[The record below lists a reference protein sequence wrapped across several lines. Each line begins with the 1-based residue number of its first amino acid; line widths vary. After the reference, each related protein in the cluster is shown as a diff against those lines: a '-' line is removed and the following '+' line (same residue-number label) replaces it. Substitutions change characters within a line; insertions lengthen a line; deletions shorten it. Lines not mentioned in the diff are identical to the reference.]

1 MTKELKVIEPF
12 FNLQIGDKLILS
24 EDGKFYVFTDGDSS
38 VDKTEAGD
46 SKFSFSATFK
56 IDSVYAQELVKN
68 GYLEEVT
75 YKKSETPFKNVFD
88 EIDIMLERYNK
99 ELDNLDR
106 DFDDKP
112 ACLKVEKGT
121 VLKNLI
127 KALNHL
133 KELKK

>member
-1 MTKELKVIEPF
+1 MKELKVIQPF
-12 FNLQIGDKLILS
+12 FNLEIGDKLTLT
-24 EDGKFYVFTDGDSS
+24 EDSKSYVFTDSDSS
-38 VDKTEAGD
+38 VDKTESGD

-56 IDSVYAQELVKN
+56 IDSVYAQELIKN
-68 GYLEEVT
+68 GYLEEVE
-75 YKKSETPFKNVFD
+75 YKKNDTFRNVFD
-88 EIDIMLERYNK
+88 EIDIMLNRYNE

-127 KALNHL
+127 KVLSHL
-133 KELKK
+133 RELKK

>member
-1 MTKELKVIEPF
+1 MMKELKVIEPF
-12 FNLQIGDKLILS
+12 FNLEIGDKLTLT
-24 EDGKFYVFTDGDSS
+24 EDGKSYVFTDSDSS
-38 VDKTEAGD
+38 VDKTESGD

-56 IDSVYAQELVKN
+56 IDSVYAQELIKN
-68 GYLEEVT
+68 GYLEEVD
-75 YKKSETPFKNVFD
+75 YKKNDTFRNVFD
-88 EIDIMLERYNK
+88 EIDIMLNSYNE

-127 KALNHL
+127 KALATL
-133 KELKK
+133 ES

>member
-1 MTKELKVIEPF
+1 MMKELKVIEPF
-12 FNLQIGDKLILS
+12 FNLEIGDKLTLT
-24 EDGKFYVFTDGDSS
+24 EDGKSYVFTDSDSS
-38 VDKTEAGD
+38 VDKTESGD

-56 IDSVYAQELVKN
+56 IDSVYAQELIKN
-68 GYLEEVT
+68 GYLEEVD
-75 YKKSETPFKNVFD
+75 YKKNDTFRNVFD
-88 EIDIMLERYNK
+88 EIDIMLNRYNE

-133 KELKK
+133 RELKK

>member
-1 MTKELKVIEPF
+1 MMKELKVIEPF
-12 FNLQIGDKLILS
+12 FNLEVGDKLTLT
-24 EDGKFYVFTDGDSS
+24 EDGKSYVFTDNDSS
-38 VDKTEAGD
+38 VDKTESGD

-56 IDSVYAQELVKN
+56 IDSVYAQELIKN
-68 GYLEEVT
+68 GYLEEVD
-75 YKKSETPFKNVFD
+75 YKKNDTFRNVFD
-88 EIDIMLERYNK
+88 EIDIMLNRYNE

-127 KALNHL
+127 KALSHL
-133 KELKK
+133 RELKK

>member
-1 MTKELKVIEPF
+1 MMKELKVIEPF
-12 FNLQIGDKLILS
+12 FNLEIGDKLTLT
-24 EDGKFYVFTDGDSS
+24 EDGKTYVFTDSDSS
-38 VDKTEAGD
+38 VDKTESGD

-56 IDSVYAQELVKN
+56 IDSVYAQELIKN
-68 GYLEEVT
+68 GYLEEVD
-75 YKKSETPFKNVFD
+75 YKKNDTFRNVFD
-88 EIDIMLERYNK
+88 EIDIMLNRYNE

-133 KELKK
+133 RELKK

>member
-1 MTKELKVIEPF
+1 MMKELKVIEPF
-12 FNLQIGDKLILS
+12 FNLEIGDKLTLT
-24 EDGKFYVFTDGDSS
+24 EDGKSYVFTDSDSS
-38 VDKTEAGD
+38 VDKTESGD

-56 IDSVYAQELVKN
+56 IDSVYAQELIKN
-68 GYLEEVT
+68 GYLEEVD
-75 YKKSETPFKNVFD
+75 YKKNDTFRNVFD
-88 EIDIMLERYNK
+88 EIDIMLNRYNE

-127 KALNHL
+127 KVLSHL
-133 KELKK
+133 RELKK

>member
-1 MTKELKVIEPF
+1 MKELKVIEPF
-12 FNLQIGDKLILS
+12 FNLEIGDKLTLT
-24 EDGKFYVFTDGDSS
+24 EDGKSYVFTDSDSS
-38 VDKTEAGD
+38 VDKTESGD

-56 IDSVYAQELVKN
+56 IDSVYAQELIKN
-68 GYLEEVT
+68 GYLEEVD
-75 YKKSETPFKNVFD
+75 YKKNDTFRNVFD
-88 EIDIMLERYNK
+88 EIDIMLNRYNE

-133 KELKK
+133 RELKK

>member
-1 MTKELKVIEPF
+1 MKELKVIEPF
-12 FNLQIGDKLILS
+12 FNLEIGDKLTLT
-24 EDGKFYVFTDGDSS
+24 EDGKSYVFTDSDSS
-38 VDKTEAGD
+38 VDKTESGD

-56 IDSVYAQELVKN
+56 IDSVYAQELIKN
-68 GYLEEVT
+68 GYLEEVD
-75 YKKSETPFKNVFD
+75 YKKNDTFRNVFD
-88 EIDIMLERYNK
+88 EIDIMLNRYNE

-127 KALNHL
+127 KVLSHL
-133 KELKK
+133 RELKK

>member
-1 MTKELKVIEPF
+1 MMKELKVIEPF
-12 FNLQIGDKLILS
+12 FNLEIGDKLTIT
-24 EDGKFYVFTDGDSS
+24 EDGKSYVFTDSDSS

-75 YKKSETPFKNVFD
+75 YKKSEAPFKNVFD
-88 EIDIMLERYNK
+88 EIDIMLERYNE
-99 ELDNLDR
+99 ELNNLDR

>member
-1 MTKELKVIEPF
+1 MKELKVIEPF
-12 FNLQIGDKLILS
+12 FNLEIGDKLTLT
-24 EDGKFYVFTDGDSS
+24 EDGKSYVFTDSDSS
-38 VDKTEAGD
+38 VDKTESGD

-56 IDSVYAQELVKN
+56 IDSVYAQLVKN

-127 KALNHL
+127 KALSHL
-133 KELKK
+133 RELKK

>member
-1 MTKELKVIEPF
+1 MKELKVIEPF
-12 FNLQIGDKLILS
+12 FNLEVGDKLTLA
-24 EDGKFYVFTDGDSS
+24 EDGKSYVFTDGDSS
-38 VDKTEAGD
+38 VDKTESGD

-56 IDSVYAQELVKN
+56 IDSVYAQELIKN
-68 GYLEEVT
+68 GYLEEVDYNKNDT
-75 YKKSETPFKNVFD
+75 FRNVFD
-88 EIDIMLERYNK
+88 EIDIMLNRYNK

-106 DFDDKP
+106 DFDGEP
-112 ACLKVEKGT
+112 ACLKVEKCT